1 MYQFDKAQSRLNS
14 SCTKWDRYKSRYQ
27 IEEDV
32 IPLWVADMD
41 FECLP
46 EVSEAIRKRAA
57 HPIYGYTDPPKE
69 LYDAII
75 QWEKR
80 QHDVEV
86 RKEEII
92 FNTGVVYGFYTL
104 IDMLVKHDE
113 KVIVQPPVYPPFFN
127 IPKSLQREVVY
138 NPLQH
143 GQGGWHM
150 DLQHFEECLKKDAS
164 IRMFILCNPHNPTG
178 QCYTLEE
185 INNVMKLCKRYNV
198 WVVSDEIHADIIM
211 PNQHHVSALKCR
223 CAYHDNLILLG
234 APTKTFNL
242 AGLKIS
248 YAIVKNAVLQETFAS
263 VAKASGLSSIN
274 IFGIEAL
281 IAAYT
286 KGDQWREECCAYI
299 YDNFLF
305 LKEFL
310 ANTMPLVRY
319 EIPQAAYLAWLD
331 FSALQVPADF
341 AERLKF
347 EAHVELQPGIGFGK
361 AYGAYQRVNVACPR
375 ETLKEGMLRIY
386 AWLKKNRYL

>member
-1 MYQFDKAQSRLNS
+1 MPSAPVSCCHLQETDKKQALHRPVQNKLLF
-14 SCTKWDRYKSRYQ
+14 
-27 IEEDV
+27 
-32 IPLWVADMD
+32 PLLTMD

-319 EIPQAAYLAWLD
+319 EIPQATYLAWLD